1 MKVNPLVQNEI
12 IQSQT
17 IPIPWQVNLICPSA
31 WQAGYDWRGHI
42 SSQILEAVK
51 LLALYNNGKKMWST
65 GKGVLFVILKLSGG
79 KINLCVCSLNM
90 LCKCVDVYAQVGRK
104 INAKGWKF
112 QEWICWIAKSNI
124 LQRMFWELIA
134 HHEIPELNVFR
145 EMQ

>member
-65 GKGVLFVILKLSGG
+65 GKGVLFATLKLSGG
-79 KINLCVCSLNM
+79 KNKPMCLFFEYVMQMCWC
-90 LCKCVDVYAQVGRK
+90 
-104 INAKGWKF
+104 
-112 QEWICWIAKSNI
+112 ICTSW
-124 LQRMFWELIA
+124 
-134 HHEIPELNVFR
+134 
-145 EMQ
+145 